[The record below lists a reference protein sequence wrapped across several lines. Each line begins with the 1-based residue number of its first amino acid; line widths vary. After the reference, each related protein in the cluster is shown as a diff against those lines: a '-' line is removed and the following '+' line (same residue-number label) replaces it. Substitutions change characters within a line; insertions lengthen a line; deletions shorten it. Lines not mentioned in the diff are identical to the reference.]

1 MVDLARLRL
10 VLVGFHVYHVVLL
23 EVESRGVEDVG
34 RCEVEVFD
42 RAHAVHLA
50 RHGHLRTHAVYGHVA
65 GHRQSVENR
74 NLVAR
79 DIVESGAG
87 HFADDRNLHVGELY
101 VDRWVVDV
109 SAVDDLFGDGL
120 GQFAAGL
127 ALAFD
132 LADHG
137 HFEHAVLVDGAHLER
152 LRVCCAGDVGSR
164 ERIVGG
170 RRVERHCQ
178 FGVLAV
184 DDDRQPVERLDADLS
199 VFGDLFR
206 CEGLGVLQIPY
217 ALLCGA
223 RNEQYAEDRCP
234 DEKAELLHF

>member
-1 MVDLARLRL
+1 MSLAIA
-10 VLVGFHVYHVVLL
+10 
-23 EVESRGVEDVG
+23 
-34 RCEVEVFD
+34 
-42 RAHAVHLA
+42 RA
-50 RHGHLRTHAVYGHVA
+50 
-65 GHRQSVENR
+65 SKNR

-79 DIVESGAG
+79 DIRIRVATSPMTEIFMSA
-87 HFADDRNLHVGELY
+87 NCTLTVGSLMY
-101 VDRWVVDV
+101 PPSMIF
-109 SAVDDLFGDGL
+109 SAMV

-152 LRVCCAGDVGSR
+152 LRVCRAGDVGSR